1 MLNLTQNSENN
12 YTPSLNNKLTN
23 SISSNIQSKNIKNIS
38 KVIEIKEVTEVI
50 EGTKIIDDLKK
61 LIKII
66 DINTLVISGGAMK
79 GYLFIGVI
87 KLLFE
92 YNIISK
98 IQKYYGTSF
107 GALLS
112 ICLVLGWN
120 IDELLK
126 ICTKFP
132 IDSIINYDI
141 DNFIENYGLIPKINY
156 ETLYKK
162 IITFKGFDSNITFKQ
177 LYDVTGKEL
186 NIIVYDIKNSKA
198 IVVNYITFPDL
209 MIWEGLY
216 MTTALPVLVPPYAYK
231 DNFYLDGGIVEN
243 FPIDRIPLED
253 RYKTIGI
260 CTKYHT
266 NDWEKIEHNLLN
278 KDIINYLQYSLE
290 LVKIIFTRRQLNF
303 NIDTIF
309 YVNFNDNE
317 ASAKNIMSSIKFN
330 ISDIEKKFFIDKG
343 YDQAKKQFKNII
355 EKIFFNQLKTNKFN
369 SNSNTNTNTNINRIN
384 SFRYHEI

>member
-12 YTPSLNNKLTN
+12 KKKMYNKVDKILETN
-23 SISSNIQSKNIKNIS
+23 
-38 KVIEIKEVTEVI
+38 EIDELI
-50 EGTKIIDDLKK
+50 K

-92 YNIISK
+92 YNIISRIK
-98 IQKYYGTSF
+98 KYYGTSF
-107 GALLS
+107 GA
-112 ICLVLGWN
+112 IIVTCLVLGWN
-120 IDELLK
+120 FDELLK
-126 ICTKFP
+126 ISTKFP
-132 IDSIINYDI
+132 IDSILNYDI
-141 DNFIENYGLIPKINY
+141 DSFIENYGLIPKINY

-162 IITFKGFDSNITFKQ
+162 IISFKGFDPNITFKQ
-177 LYDVTGKEL
+177 LYDITGKEL

-198 IVVNYITFPDL
+198 VIVNYSAFPDL

-231 DNFYLDGGIVEN
+231 DNFYIDGGIIEN

-260 CTKYHT
+260 CTNYHT
-266 NDWEKIEHNLLN
+266 NDWEKIEYNLLN

-290 LVKIIFTRRQLNF
+290 LIKIIITRRQLNF
-303 NIDTIF
+303 CIDTIF
-309 YVNFNDNE
+309 FVNFNDNE
-317 ASAKNIMSSIKFN
+317 ASGKNIISSIKFN
-330 ISDIEKKFFIDKG
+330 ISDIEKKIFIDKG
-343 YDQAKKQFKNII
+343 YEQARKQLKNII
-355 EKIFFNQLKTNKFN
+355 EKIFFNQLKINKFNNPNN
-369 SNSNTNTNTNINRIN
+369 SNSNNSNSNRIN
-384 SFRYHEI
+384 SFISHEI

>member
-1 MLNLTQNSENN
+1 MLNLTQNSEKN
-12 YTPSLNNKLTN
+12 YIPSLNNKLSN
-23 SISSNIQSKNIKNIS
+23 SISSNIQSKNIKKIS
-38 KVIEIKEVTEVI
+38 KIAEETDKTDK
-50 EGTKIIDDLKK
+50 TDDLKK

-107 GALLS
+107 GAIIVS
-112 ICLVLGWN
+112 CLILGWN
-120 IDELLK
+120 FDELLK
-126 ICTKFP
+126 LSTKFP
-132 IDSIINYDI
+132 VDSILNYDI

-162 IITFKGFDSNITFKQ
+162 IIIFKGFDPNITFKQ
-177 LYDVTGKEL
+177 LYDKTGKEL

-198 IVVNYITFPDL
+198 IVVNYNTFPDL

-231 DNFYLDGGIVEN
+231 DNFYIDGGIVEN
-243 FPIDRIPLED
+243 FPIDRIPVED
-253 RYKTIGI
+253 IYKTIGI
-260 CTKYHT
+260 CTNYHT
-266 NDWEKIEHNLLN
+266 NDWEKIEYNLLN

-290 LVKIIFTRRQLNF
+290 LIKIIITRRQLNF
-303 NIDTIF
+303 SIDTIIF
-309 YVNFNDNE
+309 VNFNDNE
-317 ASAKNIMSSIKFN
+317 ASGKNIISSIKFN

-369 SNSNTNTNTNINRIN
+369 TTKTTKTTNTTNRIN
-384 SFRYHEI
+384 SFRSHEI